1 MFVYSSFGNVIALQI
16 ILRNEILGSNNVF
29 KVTST
34 LNKVWLIFDLKG
46 IPIEKSSISK
56 TNVACS
62 NTKLFS
68 LYYEPWHT
76 RNPDIFKIHGI
87 FRTLDYSKVRRYLHS
102 SQTYCIVF
110 RK

>member
-1 MFVYSSFGNVIALQI
+1 MASQI

-56 TNVACS
+56 PNVACS

-87 FRTLDYSKVRRYLHS
+87 FRTLEYSKVRR
-102 SQTYCIVF
+102 
-110 RK
+110 